1 MEKKNLSY
9 AAPQAEVIA
18 VELEQVML
26 NGSQLEDWTQD
37 NE

>member
-9 AAPQAEVIA
+9 AAPQVEVIA